1 MSETEG
7 SQDGPGKFDYASR
20 IESPL
25 PSDIGLRLAR
35 HIRRLSG
42 VYVDHSQDEVHSV
55 ELFDT
60 LQPCHHLKETAAKL
74 PFPGLLYKLISE
86 ASKKRRRHHFM
97 VIPRPMLCRS

>member
-35 HIRRLSG
+35 HTRRLSG
-42 VYVDHSQDEVHSV
+42 VYVDHSQDEVHSA

-60 LQPCHHLKETAAKL
+60 LQRPERRPLWYTTVQPTRVHSTIAVECPNDQSCPLTR
-74 PFPGLLYKLISE
+74 
-86 ASKKRRRHHFM
+86 AS
-97 VIPRPMLCRS
+97 PE